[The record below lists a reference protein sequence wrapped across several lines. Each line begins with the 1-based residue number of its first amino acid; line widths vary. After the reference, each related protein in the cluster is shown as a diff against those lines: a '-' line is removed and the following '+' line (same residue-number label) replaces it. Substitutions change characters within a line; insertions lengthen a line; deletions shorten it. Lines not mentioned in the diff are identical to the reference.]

1 MCIIEERRELKGVE
15 MVIGGGSTQNYTALL
30 LFLAGT
36 AAAGVAVYYT
46 QIGGRWAVPTAV
58 SLLLMLLAC
67 GLVAARRDE

>member
-1 MCIIEERRELKGVE
+1 
-15 MVIGGGSTQNYTALL
+15 MVIGSGATRNYTALL

-46 QIGGRWAVPTAV
+46 QVGGRWAVPTAV
-58 SLLLMLLAC
+58 SLMLMIVAC